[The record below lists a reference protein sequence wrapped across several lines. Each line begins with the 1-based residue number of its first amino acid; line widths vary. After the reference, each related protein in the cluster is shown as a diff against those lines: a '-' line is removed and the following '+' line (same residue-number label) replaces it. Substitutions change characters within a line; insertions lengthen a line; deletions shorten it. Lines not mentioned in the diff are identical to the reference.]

1 MKRRLLSALLTLL
14 LTLGALSFGSYASP
28 TELPAP
34 GDDEP
39 SIYID
44 PEYGVFIADDSDYCD
59 SVPADLAESENAKGT
74 FSLWSL
80 ENSVWLDALE
90 YTGYPVQK
98 IHDAGYL
105 FNTDTNG
112 WYGNY
117 TYKLWKGIGTDE
129 SAWTFK
135 SYRPKNYAEAI
146 SAWSQSNVSGSL
158 ARMASVAS
166 AGGTEGLFYKGYAPS
181 TITFGSHTSG
191 AGVAY
196 KSGSSAVMEKPS
208 DWKKEYIKTDQGFS
222 VQRGI
227 VCASMATYVYFNY
240 LPTVKSWTKLGINNN
255 WHYKTTST
263 PVTNAGL
270 RLPYAYNNGSLMVAY
285 NSCTCLD
292 LAFSHSSWAS
302 YVDTGTCTNQTQ
314 MISALNQAVPGTV
327 LLFRYG
333 EVENGEF
340 ITPDPLAHAA
350 VYLGKW
356 NGTHF
361 VLQTAS
367 IRGPEIQTVDTR
379 LVRDDPPLLSRY
391 ILPPPFLRVK
401 LTSGDK
407 DTLSGVSVTVT
418 YTNPGAS
425 AATWTGKSVRRTD
438 RDGKAYGEVLM
449 PMCYLKENA
458 SVTVS
463 ASKSGVSFP
472 NGNTAKIQKVQHG
485 ENLVELTC
493 SQAGKAVI
501 TVTASD
507 ISSHTYQFT
516 LTNTVTGA
524 VRTAESK
531 PDGTIR
537 VTDDGPCTSDKTA
550 FLLNDG
556 TYRLTEVEPG
566 RFAPAPIT
574 VTEVASD
581 GTRTKLGSYSAKV
594 LAQNSSDPK
603 SYTTPAFKTSV
614 LNKGGYLE
622 ITVANQ
628 HPSIPS
634 GNLTGSDG
642 THKVPYSRCAAFRD
656 QVTVKNLVPGHVY
669 LLRDYLVDLETGQ
682 RLMKDGKVLYFHT
695 GNFTADATQMNL
707 ELNFTADTRAYSG
720 KKLAVQEYLFDRTLD
735 MRVTQYP
742 LLDDAARQ
750 VTVGT
755 PQTGKVAITVTASD
769 ISSHTYQ
776 FTLTDTATGKV
787 RTAESKS
794 DGKIRVTDSGA
805 STSDKTAFLLKDGTY
820 RLTEV
825 EPGRFAPAPITVTEV
840 APDGTKTVLGTYSA
854 KVLAQNSSDPKSYT
868 TPAFKTSVLNEGG
881 YLEITVA
888 NQQPSVL
895 SGNLTGSTGT
905 HEVPASRA
913 AAIRDR
919 ATVKNLVPG
928 HVYLL
933 RDYLVDL
940 ETGKRLM
947 KDGKEI
953 YFHTGNFTATATQM
967 NLEVNF
973 TVDTRAYS
981 GKKLAVQEY
990 LFDRTLDM
998 RVTQYAL
1005 LTDTAR
1011 QVLVNPALPIGNPF
1025 VDVPDN
1031 AWFTDSVL
1039 WAWNWEITEGINA
1052 THFGPGLICTR
1063 AQAVTFLWR
1072 ANGCPKPKT
1081 STNPFTDVPKN
1092 AYYTDAVLWASETG
1106 VTNGVSANRF
1116 APNEQVN
1123 RAEFVTFLW
1132 RAAGKPNPKAG
1143 NNPFEDVA
1151 ADSWYGKA
1159 VLWAVERGITKG
1171 VTNTSFCPEQVC
1183 TRAEVVTFLCRS
1195 AQAK

>member
-1 MKRRLLSALLTLL
+1 MKRRYLSALLILL
-14 LTLGALSFGSYASP
+14 LTLGALSLGSYASP
-28 TELPAP
+28 TEMP
-34 GDDEP
+34 GTGEDEP

-59 SVPADLAESENAKGT
+59 SVQADLAESENAKGT

-90 YTGYPVQK
+90 YTGYPVQR

-105 FNTDTNG
+105 FDTDTNG
-112 WYGNY
+112 WYGKY

-129 SAWTFK
+129 TKWTFK
-135 SYRPKNYAEAI
+135 TNRPKNYAEAV

-158 ARMASVAS
+158 VRMASVAS

-227 VCASMATYVYFNY
+227 VCASMASYVYFNY
-240 LPTVKSWTKLGINNN
+240 LPTVKNWTKLGINNN
-255 WHYKTTST
+255 WHYKTTSY

-270 RLPYAYNNGSLMVAY
+270 RLPYAYNNGSPMVVY

-292 LAFSHSSWAS
+292 WAFSHSSWAS
-302 YVDTGTCTNQTQ
+302 YVDTGTCTNQVE
-314 MISALNQAVPGTV
+314 MITALNQAVPGTI
-327 LLFRYG
+327 LLFKYG

-401 LTSGDK
+401 LTSSDK
-407 DTLSGVSVTVT
+407 DTLSDVSVTVT

-472 NGNTAKIQKVQHG
+472 NGNTVKIQKVQHG
-485 ENLVELTC
+485 ENLVELK
-493 SQAGKAVI
+493 SSLAGKAVI
-501 TVTASD
+501 TVSASD
-507 ISSHTYQFT
+507 IDIHTYQFT
-516 LTNTVTGA
+516 LTETKTGT

-531 PDGTIR
+531 SNGKIR
-537 VTDDGPCTSDKTA
+537 VTDGGACTSDKTA
-550 FLLNDG
+550 FLLGNG
-556 TYRLTEVEPG
+556 SYRLTEVEPG
-566 RFAPAPIT
+566 RFAPSNIK
-574 VTEVASD
+574 VTEVAPD
-581 GTRTKLGSYSAKV
+581 GTRTLLGSYSAKT
-594 LAQNSSDPK
+594 LAKNSSDPK
-603 SYTTPAFKTSV
+603 SYATPVFKTSV

-622 ITVANQ
+622 IKVTNR

-634 GNLTGSDG
+634 GNLTGSTG
-642 THKVPYSRCAAFRD
+642 THEVPYSRCAAIRD

-669 LLRDYLVDLETGQ
+669 LLRGYLVDLETGE
-682 RLMKDGKVLYFHT
+682 RLKKNGNAIYVQT
-695 GNFTADATQMNL
+695 GNFTANAVQMTM
-707 ELNFTADTRAYSG
+707 ELNFTVDTRNYTG
-720 KKLAVQEYLFDRTLD
+720 KKLAVQEYLFDRTL
-735 MRVTQYP
+735 
-742 LLDDAARQ
+742 
-750 VTVGT
+750 
-755 PQTGKVAITVTASD
+755 
-769 ISSHTYQ
+769 
-776 FTLTDTATGKV
+776 
-787 RTAESKS
+787 
-794 DGKIRVTDSGA
+794 
-805 STSDKTAFLLKDGTY
+805 
-820 RLTEV
+820 
-825 EPGRFAPAPITVTEV
+825 
-840 APDGTKTVLGTYSA
+840 
-854 KVLAQNSSDPKSYT
+854 N
-868 TPAFKTSVLNEGG
+868 
-881 YLEITVA
+881 
-888 NQQPSVL
+888 
-895 SGNLTGSTGT
+895 
-905 HEVPASRA
+905 
-913 AAIRDR
+913 
-919 ATVKNLVPG
+919 
-928 HVYLL
+928 
-933 RDYLVDL
+933 
-940 ETGKRLM
+940 
-947 KDGKEI
+947 
-953 YFHTGNFTATATQM
+953 
-967 NLEVNF
+967 
-973 TVDTRAYS
+973 
-981 GKKLAVQEY
+981 
-990 LFDRTLDM
+990 M

-1005 LTDTAR
+1005 LDDTAR
-1011 QVLVNPALPIGNPF
+1011 QVLVNPALPSGNPF
-1025 VDVPDN
+1025 VDVPDD
-1031 AWFTDSVL
+1031 AWFTESVL
-1039 WAWNWEITEGINA
+1039 WAWNGEVTEGIDA

-1072 ANGCPKPKT
+1072 AKGCPKPST
-1081 STNPFTDVPKN
+1081 STVPFTDVPKN
-1092 AYYTDAVLWASETG
+1092 AYYTEAVLWASETG
-1106 VTNGVSANRF
+1106 VTNGVSANKF

-1132 RAAGKPNPKAG
+1132 RAADKPNPKAG
-1143 NNPFEDVA
+1143 NNPFEDVT
-1151 ADSWYGKA
+1151 ADTWYETA

-1171 VTNTSFCPEQVC
+1171 VTNTRFCPEQVC
-1183 TRAEVVTFLCRS
+1183 TRAQVVTFLCRS
-1195 AQAK
+1195 AQAAK